1 MSDGLACKPPR
12 DKTPSVRP
20 GRAATS
26 LAVMWPSQKEE
37 EVSVQEA
44 LAEGNECLCVCVREC
59 ACVCARMCVRMC
71 MCMSTPGSMSAQ
83 GGVSGFSG
91 DLLCTHYAHLR
102 GTFLFFFL
110 F

>member
-44 LAEGNECLCVCVREC
+44 LAEGNECFCVCVCAC
-59 ACVCARMCVRMC
+59 ACVCTCACACPCLVACLPRE
-71 MCMSTPGSMSAQ
+71 MSL
-83 GGVSGFSG
+83 VSLGISCIHIMPISGAHFS
-91 DLLCTHYAHLR
+91 L
-102 GTFLFFFL
+102 FFL